1 MCKADIQKAA
11 KIPPSDAAADVPK
24 APPVSPAV
32 FPCHRIEYEEPSI
45 QLPNIIKAASASC
58 KTLMGK
64 KNSGEKRDVL
74 MNVVS
79 KFIAARHVQFWHAQ
93 WERRYWFCHN
103 HMTVVAI

>member
-1 MCKADIQKAA
+1 MCKAYMQKVTE
-11 KIPPSDAAADVPK
+11 IPPSDVAADVPK

-32 FPCHRIEYEEPSI
+32 FPCHRIEYEEPGT
-45 QLPNIIKAASASC
+45 QPPNIIKAASASC

-64 KNSGEKRDVL
+64 NSGEQRYAL

-79 KFIAARHVQFWHAQ
+79 KFIAARHLQFWYAK

-103 HMTVVAI
+103 HMRVVAI